1 MILGERIVVK
11 CVKCGRE
18 LDYTIKFCYECGK
31 EVILGEG
38 DFSMPEYSMKDR
50 KSIIELFNNA
60 KKKESL
66 AK

>member
-1 MILGERIVVK
+1 MGEVIRVK

-38 DFSMPEYSMKDR
+38 DFSMPEYSMRDR
-50 KSIIELFNNA
+50 ISIIELFNSV
-60 KKKESL
+60 KEKESL
-66 AK
+66 VK